1 MSKVYIVKAKR
12 SPIGKFLGTLAPLAP
27 AALAGQVIKNVV
39 SESGINVKSINEV
52 AIGNVL
58 SAGHGQ
64 NVARQSA
71 IAGGIPV
78 EIPAYTVS
86 MVCGSGMKS
95 VINAYTSIKA
105 GLADVIVAGGVEVM
119 SQAAFAVDG
128 KTRLGNKMGDLKL
141 KDTLLTDGLTDTFN
155 NYHMGITAENVA
167 EKYSLT
173 REMQDKFSYRSQ
185 LRAIEAVDSGRF
197 KDEIVPIEIK
207 GRKETIVFDTD
218 EYPNRTTNLEKLAKL
233 RTAFKADGTVT
244 AGNASGINDGA
255 SILLIASEKAVKEQ
269 GLAPIAEITAVGQG
283 GVDPS
288 IMGMG
293 PVAAIN
299 DVMKRSDVQLKDMDL
314 VELNEAFAAQ
324 SLGVVT
330 ELKKQYEGI
339 NDEWIEN
346 RVNVNGGA
354 IALGHPLACSGAR
367 IITTLVHE
375 MKKRNVENGLASLCI
390 GGGMGVAVTVKLVK

>member
-1 MSKVYIVKAKR
+1 MSKVYIVQAKR
-12 SPIGKFLGTLAPLAP
+12 SPIGKFLGTLAPVAP
-27 AALAGQVIKNVV
+27 AALTAQVIKNVIN
-39 SESGINVKSINEV
+39 ESGVDVKTIDEV

-64 NVARQSA
+64 NIARQAS

-78 EIPAYTVS
+78 EVPAYTVS
-86 MVCGSGMKS
+86 MVCGSGLKS

-105 GLADVIVAGGVEVM
+105 GLADVVLAGGVEVM

-141 KDTLLTDGLTDTFN
+141 KDTLLSDGLTDVFN

-167 EKYSLT
+167 KKYGLT
-173 REMQDKFSYRSQ
+173 REMQDKFSYKSQ
-185 LRAIEAVDSGRF
+185 VRAIEAIDSGRF

-207 GRKETIVFDTD
+207 GKKRTVVFDTD
-218 EYPNRTTNLEKLAKL
+218 EYPNRTTNLEKLSKL
-233 RTAFKADGTVT
+233 RPAFKSDGTVT

-255 SILLIASEKAVKEQ
+255 TIVLVASEKAVKEQ
-269 GLAPIAEITAVGQG
+269 GLTPIVEITSIGQG

-299 DVMKRSDVQLKDMDL
+299 DAMRRCDVQLKDMDL

-324 SLGVVT
+324 SLGVIN
-330 ELKKQYEGI
+330 ELKNQYEEI
-339 NDEWIEN
+339 DDEWVNN

-354 IALGHPLACSGAR
+354 IALGHPLGASGAR
-367 IITTLVHE
+367 ILTTLVHE

>member
-1 MSKVYIVKAKR
+1 MSKVYIVQAKR
-12 SPIGKFLGTLAPLAP
+12 SPIGKFLGTLAPVAP
-27 AALAGQVIKNVV
+27 AALTAQVIKNVIN
-39 SESGINVKSINEV
+39 ESGVDVKTIDEV

-64 NVARQSA
+64 NIARQAS

-78 EIPAYTVS
+78 EVPAYTVS
-86 MVCGSGMKS
+86 MVCGSGLKS

-105 GLADVIVAGGVEVM
+105 GLADVVLAGGVEVM

-141 KDTLLTDGLTDTFN
+141 KDTLLSDGLTDVFN

-167 EKYSLT
+167 KKYGLT
-173 REMQDKFSYRSQ
+173 REMQDEFSYKSQ
-185 LRAIEAVDSGRF
+185 VRAIEAVDSGRF

-207 GRKETIVFDTD
+207 GKKGTVVFDTD
-218 EYPNRTTNLEKLAKL
+218 EYPNRTTNLEKLSKL
-233 RTAFKADGTVT
+233 RPAFKSDGTVT

-255 SILLIASEKAVKEQ
+255 TIVLVASEKAVKEQ
-269 GLAPIAEITAVGQG
+269 GLTPIAEITSIGQG

-293 PVAAIN
+293 PVVAIN
-299 DVMKRSDVQLKDMDL
+299 DAMRRCDVQLKDMDL

-324 SLGVVT
+324 SLGVIN
-330 ELKKQYEGI
+330 ELKNQYEEI
-339 NDEWIEN
+339 DDEWVNN

-354 IALGHPLACSGAR
+354 IALGHPLGASGAR
-367 IITTLVHE
+367 ILTTLVHE

>member
-1 MSKVYIVKAKR
+1 MSKVYIVQAKR
-12 SPIGKFLGTLAPLAP
+12 SPIGKFLGTLAPVAP
-27 AALAGQVIKNVV
+27 AALTAQVIKNVIN
-39 SESGINVKSINEV
+39 ESGVNVKTIDEV

-64 NVARQSA
+64 NIARQAS

-78 EIPAYTVS
+78 EVPAYTVS
-86 MVCGSGMKS
+86 MVCGSGLKS

-105 GLADVIVAGGVEVM
+105 GLEDVVLAGGVEVM

-141 KDTLLTDGLTDTFN
+141 KDTLLSDGLTDVFN

-167 EKYSLT
+167 KKYGLT
-173 REMQDKFSYRSQ
+173 REMQDKFSYKSQ
-185 LRAIEAVDSGRF
+185 VRAIEAVDSGRF

-207 GRKETIVFDTD
+207 GKKRTVVFDTD
-218 EYPNRTTNLEKLAKL
+218 EYPNRTTNLEKLSKL
-233 RTAFKADGTVT
+233 RPAFKSDGTVT

-255 SILLIASEKAVKEQ
+255 TIVLVASEKAVKEQ
-269 GLAPIAEITAVGQG
+269 GLTPIVEITSIGQG

-299 DVMKRSDVQLKDMDL
+299 DAMRRCDVQLKDMDL

-324 SLGVVT
+324 SLGVIN
-330 ELKKQYEGI
+330 ELKNQYEEI
-339 NDEWIEN
+339 DDEWVNN

-354 IALGHPLACSGAR
+354 IALGHPLGASGAR
-367 IITTLVHE
+367 ILTTLVHE

>member
-1 MSKVYIVKAKR
+1 
-12 SPIGKFLGTLAPLAP
+12 
-27 AALAGQVIKNVV
+27 
-39 SESGINVKSINEV
+39 
-52 AIGNVL
+52 
-58 SAGHGQ
+58 
-64 NVARQSA
+64 
-71 IAGGIPV
+71 
-78 EIPAYTVS
+78 
-86 MVCGSGMKS
+86 MKS

-105 GLADVIVAGGVEVM
+105 GLADVVLAGGVEVM

-141 KDTLLTDGLTDTFN
+141 KDTLLSDGLTDVFN

-167 EKYSLT
+167 KKYGLT
-173 REMQDKFSYRSQ
+173 REMQDKFSYKSQ
-185 LRAIEAVDSGRF
+185 VRAIEAVDSGRF

-207 GRKETIVFDTD
+207 GKKRTVVFDTD
-218 EYPNRTTNLEKLAKL
+218 EYPNRTTNLEKLSKL
-233 RTAFKADGTVT
+233 RPAFKSDGTVT

-255 SILLIASEKAVKEQ
+255 TIVLVASEKAVKEQ
-269 GLAPIAEITAVGQG
+269 GLTPIVEITSIGQG

-299 DVMKRSDVQLKDMDL
+299 DAMRRCDVQLKDMDL

-324 SLGVVT
+324 SLGVIN
-330 ELKKQYEGI
+330 ELKNQYEEI
-339 NDEWIEN
+339 DDEWVNN

-354 IALGHPLACSGAR
+354 IALGHPLGASGAR
-367 IITTLVHE
+367 ILTTLVHE

>member
-1 MSKVYIVKAKR
+1 MSKVYIVQAKR
-12 SPIGKFLGTLAPLAP
+12 SPIGKFLGTLAPIAP
-27 AALAGQVIKNVV
+27 AALTAQVIKNVIN
-39 SESGINVKSINEV
+39 ESGVDVKTIDEV

-64 NVARQSA
+64 NIARQAS

-78 EIPAYTVS
+78 EVPAYTVS
-86 MVCGSGMKS
+86 MVCGSGLKS

-105 GLADVIVAGGVEVM
+105 GLADVVLAGGVEVM

-141 KDTLLTDGLTDTFN
+141 KDTLLSDGLTDVFN

-167 EKYSLT
+167 KKYGLT
-173 REMQDKFSYRSQ
+173 REMQDKFSYKSQ
-185 LRAIEAVDSGRF
+185 VRAIEAVDSGRF

-207 GRKETIVFDTD
+207 GKKRTVVFDTD
-218 EYPNRTTNLEKLAKL
+218 EYPNRTTNLEKLSKL
-233 RTAFKADGTVT
+233 RPAFKSDGTVT

-255 SILLIASEKAVKEQ
+255 TIVLVASEKAVKEQ
-269 GLAPIAEITAVGQG
+269 GLTPIVEITSIGQG

-299 DVMKRSDVQLKDMDL
+299 DAMRRCDVQLKDMDL

-324 SLGVVT
+324 SLGVIN
-330 ELKKQYEGI
+330 ELKNQYEEI
-339 NDEWIEN
+339 DDEWVNN

-354 IALGHPLACSGAR
+354 IALGHPLGASGAR
-367 IITTLVHE
+367 ILTTLVHE

>member
-1 MSKVYIVKAKR
+1 MSKVYIVQAKR
-12 SPIGKFLGTLAPLAP
+12 SPLGKFLGTLAPVAP
-27 AALAGQVIKNVV
+27 AALTAQVIKNVV
-39 SESGINVKSINEV
+39 KESGVDVKTIDEV

-64 NVARQSA
+64 NIARQAS
-71 IAGGIPV
+71 IGGGIPV
-78 EIPAYTVS
+78 EVPAYTVS

-105 GLADVIVAGGVEVM
+105 GLADVIVAGGVEIM
-119 SQAAFAVDG
+119 SQAAFALDG

-141 KDTLLTDGLTDTFN
+141 KDTLLSDGLTDVFN

-167 EKYSLT
+167 EKYGLT
-173 REMQDKFSYRSQ
+173 REMQDAFSYKSQ
-185 LRAIEAVDSGRF
+185 VRAIEAVDNGRF
-197 KDEIVPIEIK
+197 KDEIVAIEIK

-218 EYPNRTTNLEKLAKL
+218 EYPNRTTNPEKLAKL
-233 RTAFKADGTVT
+233 RPAFKADGTVT

-255 SILLIASEKAVKEQ
+255 AIILVASEKAVKEQ
-269 GLAPIAEITAVGQG
+269 GLTPIAEITAVGQG

-299 DVMKRSDVQLKDMDL
+299 DAMRRCDVQLKDMDL

-339 NDEWIEN
+339 DDEWVN
-346 RVNVNGGA
+346 DRVNVNGGA
-354 IALGHPLACSGAR
+354 IALGHPLGASGAR
-367 IITTLVHE
+367 ILTTLVHE
-375 MKKRNVENGLASLCI
+375 MKKRDVENGLASLCI

>member
-1 MSKVYIVKAKR
+1 MSKVYIVQAKR
-12 SPIGKFLGTLAPLAP
+12 SPIGKFLGTLAPVAP
-27 AALAGQVIKNVV
+27 AALTAQVIKNVIN
-39 SESGINVKSINEV
+39 ESGVDVKTIDEV

-64 NVARQSA
+64 NIARQAS

-78 EIPAYTVS
+78 EVPAYTVS
-86 MVCGSGMKS
+86 MVCGSGLKS

-105 GLADVIVAGGVEVM
+105 GLADVVLAGGVEVM

-141 KDTLLTDGLTDTFN
+141 KDTLLSDGLTDVFN

-167 EKYSLT
+167 KKYGLT
-173 REMQDKFSYRSQ
+173 REMQDKFSYKSQ
-185 LRAIEAVDSGRF
+185 VRAIEAVDSGRF

-207 GRKETIVFDTD
+207 GKKGTVVFDTD
-218 EYPNRTTNLEKLAKL
+218 EYPNRTTNLEKLSKL
-233 RTAFKADGTVT
+233 RPAFKSDGTVT

-255 SILLIASEKAVKEQ
+255 TIVLVASEKAVKEQ
-269 GLAPIAEITAVGQG
+269 GLTPIVEITSIGQG

-299 DVMKRSDVQLKDMDL
+299 DAMRRCDVQLKDMDL

-324 SLGVVT
+324 SLGVIN
-330 ELKKQYEGI
+330 ELKNQYEEI
-339 NDEWIEN
+339 DDEWVNN

-354 IALGHPLACSGAR
+354 IALGHPLGASGAR
-367 IITTLVHE
+367 ILTTLVHE
-375 MKKRNVENGLASLCI
+375 MKKRNALQ
-390 GGGMGVAVTVKLVK
+390 K

>member
-1 MSKVYIVKAKR
+1 MSKVYIVQAKR
-12 SPIGKFLGTLAPLAP
+12 SPIGKFLGTLAPVAP
-27 AALAGQVIKNVV
+27 AALTAQVIKNVIN
-39 SESGINVKSINEV
+39 ESGVDVKTIDEV

-64 NVARQSA
+64 NIARQAS

-78 EIPAYTVS
+78 EVPAYTVS
-86 MVCGSGMKS
+86 MVCGSGLKS

-105 GLADVIVAGGVEVM
+105 GLADVVLAGGVEVM

-141 KDTLLTDGLTDTFN
+141 KDTLLSDGLTDVFN
-155 NYHMGITAENVA
+155 NYQMGITAENVA
-167 EKYSLT
+167 KKYGLT
-173 REMQDKFSYRSQ
+173 REMQDKFSYKSQ
-185 LRAIEAVDSGRF
+185 VRAIEAVDSGRF

-207 GRKETIVFDTD
+207 GKKRTVVFDTD
-218 EYPNRTTNLEKLAKL
+218 EYPNRTTNLEKLSKL
-233 RTAFKADGTVT
+233 RPAFKSDGTVT

-255 SILLIASEKAVKEQ
+255 TIVLVASEKAVKEQ
-269 GLAPIAEITAVGQG
+269 GLTPIVEITSIGQG

-299 DVMKRSDVQLKDMDL
+299 DAMRRCDVQLKDMDL

-324 SLGVVT
+324 SLGVIN
-330 ELKKQYEGI
+330 ELKNQYEEI
-339 NDEWIEN
+339 DDEWVNN

-354 IALGHPLACSGAR
+354 IALGHPLGASGAR
-367 IITTLVHE
+367 ILTTLVHE

>member
-1 MSKVYIVKAKR
+1 MSKVYIVQAKR
-12 SPIGKFLGTLAPLAP
+12 SPLGKFLGTLAPVAP
-27 AALAGQVIKNVV
+27 ADLTAQVIKNVV
-39 SESGINVKSINEV
+39 KESGVDVKTIDEV

-64 NVARQSA
+64 NIARQAS
-71 IAGGIPV
+71 IGGGIPV
-78 EIPAYTVS
+78 EVPAYTVS

-105 GLADVIVAGGVEVM
+105 GLADVIVAGGVEIM
-119 SQAAFAVDG
+119 SQAAFALDG

-141 KDTLLTDGLTDTFN
+141 KDTLLSDGLTDVFN

-167 EKYSLT
+167 EKYGLT
-173 REMQDKFSYRSQ
+173 REMQDAFSYKSQ
-185 LRAIEAVDSGRF
+185 VRAIEAVDNGRF
-197 KDEIVPIEIK
+197 KDEIVAIEIK

-218 EYPNRTTNLEKLAKL
+218 EYPNRTTNSEKLAKL
-233 RTAFKADGTVT
+233 RPAFKADGTVT

-255 SILLIASEKAVKEQ
+255 AIILVASEKAVKEQ
-269 GLAPIAEITAVGQG
+269 GLTPIAEITAVGQG

-299 DVMKRSDVQLKDMDL
+299 DAMRRCDVQLKDMDL

-339 NDEWIEN
+339 DDEWVN
-346 RVNVNGGA
+346 DRVNVNGGA
-354 IALGHPLACSGAR
+354 IALGHPLGASGAR
-367 IITTLVHE
+367 ILTTLVHE
-375 MKKRNVENGLASLCI
+375 MKKRDVENGLASLCI

>member
-1 MSKVYIVKAKR
+1 MSKVYIVQAKR
-12 SPIGKFLGTLAPLAP
+12 SPIGKFLGTLAPVAP
-27 AALAGQVIKNVV
+27 AALTAQVIKNVIN
-39 SESGINVKSINEV
+39 ESGVDVKTIDEV

-64 NVARQSA
+64 NIARQAS

-78 EIPAYTVS
+78 EVPAYTVS
-86 MVCGSGMKS
+86 MVCGSGLKS

-105 GLADVIVAGGVEVM
+105 GLADVVLAGGVEVM

-141 KDTLLTDGLTDTFN
+141 KDTLLSDGLTDVFN

-167 EKYSLT
+167 KKYGLT
-173 REMQDKFSYRSQ
+173 REMQDKFSYKSQ
-185 LRAIEAVDSGRF
+185 VRAIEAVDSGIF

-207 GRKETIVFDTD
+207 GKKRTVVFDTD
-218 EYPNRTTNLEKLAKL
+218 EYPNRTTNLEKLSKL
-233 RTAFKADGTVT
+233 RPAFKSDGTVT

-255 SILLIASEKAVKEQ
+255 TIVLVASEKAVKEQ
-269 GLAPIAEITAVGQG
+269 GLTPIVEITSIGQG

-299 DVMKRSDVQLKDMDL
+299 DAMRRCDVQLKDMDL

-324 SLGVVT
+324 SLGVIN
-330 ELKKQYEGI
+330 ELKNQYEEI
-339 NDEWIEN
+339 DDEWVNN

-354 IALGHPLACSGAR
+354 IALGHPLGASGAR
-367 IITTLVHE
+367 ILTTLVHE

>member
-1 MSKVYIVKAKR
+1 MSKVYIVQAKR
-12 SPIGKFLGTLAPLAP
+12 SPLGKFLGTLAPVAP
-27 AALAGQVIKNVV
+27 AALTAQVIKNVV
-39 SESGINVKSINEV
+39 KESGVDVKTIDEV

-64 NVARQSA
+64 NIARQAS
-71 IAGGIPV
+71 IGGGIPV
-78 EIPAYTVS
+78 EVPAYTVS

-105 GLADVIVAGGVEVM
+105 GLADVIVAGGVEIM
-119 SQAAFAVDG
+119 SQAAFALDG

-141 KDTLLTDGLTDTFN
+141 KDTLLSDGLTDVFN

-167 EKYSLT
+167 EKYGLT
-173 REMQDKFSYRSQ
+173 REMQDAFSYKSQ
-185 LRAIEAVDSGRF
+185 VRAIEAVDNGRF
-197 KDEIVPIEIK
+197 KDEIVAIEIK
-207 GRKETIVFDTD
+207 GRKETIVFDID
-218 EYPNRTTNLEKLAKL
+218 EYPNRTTNPEKLAKL
-233 RTAFKADGTVT
+233 RPAFKADGTVT

-255 SILLIASEKAVKEQ
+255 AIILVASEKAVKEQ
-269 GLAPIAEITAVGQG
+269 GLTPIAEITAVGQG

-299 DVMKRSDVQLKDMDL
+299 DAMRRCDVQLKDMDL

-339 NDEWIEN
+339 DDEWVN
-346 RVNVNGGA
+346 DRVNVNGGA
-354 IALGHPLACSGAR
+354 IALGHPLGASGAR
-367 IITTLVHE
+367 ILTTLVHE
-375 MKKRNVENGLASLCI
+375 MKKRDVENGLASLCI

>member
-1 MSKVYIVKAKR
+1 MSKVYIVQAKR
-12 SPIGKFLGTLAPLAP
+12 SPIGKFLGTLAPVAP
-27 AALAGQVIKNVV
+27 AALTAQVIKNVIN
-39 SESGINVKSINEV
+39 ESGVDVKTIDEV

-64 NVARQSA
+64 NIARQAS

-78 EIPAYTVS
+78 EVPAYTVS
-86 MVCGSGMKS
+86 MVCGSGLKS

-105 GLADVIVAGGVEVM
+105 GLADVVLAGGVEVM

-141 KDTLLTDGLTDTFN
+141 KDTLLSDGLTDVFN

-167 EKYSLT
+167 KKYGLT
-173 REMQDKFSYRSQ
+173 REMQDKFSYKSQ
-185 LRAIEAVDSGRF
+185 VRAIEAVDSGRF

-207 GRKETIVFDTD
+207 GKKGTVVFDTD
-218 EYPNRTTNLEKLAKL
+218 EYPNRTTNLEKLSKL
-233 RTAFKADGTVT
+233 RPAFKSDGTVT

-255 SILLIASEKAVKEQ
+255 TIVLVASEKAVKEQ
-269 GLAPIAEITAVGQG
+269 GLTPIVEITSIGQG

-299 DVMKRSDVQLKDMDL
+299 DAMRRCDVQLKDMDL

-324 SLGVVT
+324 SLGVIN
-330 ELKKQYEGI
+330 ELKNQYEEI
-339 NDEWIEN
+339 DDEWVNN

-354 IALGHPLACSGAR
+354 IALGHPLGASGAR
-367 IITTLVHE
+367 ILTTLVHE

>member
-1 MSKVYIVKAKR
+1 MSKVYIVQAKR
-12 SPIGKFLGTLAPLAP
+12 SPIGKFLGTLAPVAP
-27 AALAGQVIKNVV
+27 AALTAQVIKNVIN
-39 SESGINVKSINEV
+39 ESGVDVKTIDEV

-64 NVARQSA
+64 NIARQAS

-78 EIPAYTVS
+78 EVPAYTVS
-86 MVCGSGMKS
+86 MVCGSGLKS

-105 GLADVIVAGGVEVM
+105 GLADVVLAGGVEVM

-141 KDTLLTDGLTDTFN
+141 KDTLLSDGLTDVFN

-167 EKYSLT
+167 KKYGLT
-173 REMQDKFSYRSQ
+173 REMQDEFSYKSQ
-185 LRAIEAVDSGRF
+185 VRAIEAVDSGRF

-207 GRKETIVFDTD
+207 GKKRTVVFDTD
-218 EYPNRTTNLEKLAKL
+218 EYPNRTTNLEKLSKL
-233 RTAFKADGTVT
+233 RPAFKSDGTVT

-255 SILLIASEKAVKEQ
+255 TIVLVASEKAVKEQ
-269 GLAPIAEITAVGQG
+269 GLTPIVEITSIGQG

-299 DVMKRSDVQLKDMDL
+299 DAMRRCDVQLKDMDL

-324 SLGVVT
+324 SLGVIN
-330 ELKKQYEGI
+330 ELKNQYEEI
-339 NDEWIEN
+339 DDEWVNN

-354 IALGHPLACSGAR
+354 IALGHPLGASGAR
-367 IITTLVHE
+367 ILTTLVHE

-390 GGGMGVAVTVKLVK
+390 GGGMGTALVVERE

>member
-1 MSKVYIVKAKR
+1 MSKVYIVQAKR
-12 SPIGKFLGTLAPLAP
+12 SPIGKFLGTLAPVAP
-27 AALAGQVIKNVV
+27 AALIAQVIKNVIN
-39 SESGINVKSINEV
+39 ESGVDVKTIDEV

-64 NVARQSA
+64 NIARQAS

-78 EIPAYTVS
+78 EVPAYTVS
-86 MVCGSGMKS
+86 MVCGSGLKS

-105 GLADVIVAGGVEVM
+105 GLADVVLAGGVEVM

-141 KDTLLTDGLTDTFN
+141 KDTLLSDGLTDVFN

-167 EKYSLT
+167 KKYGLT
-173 REMQDKFSYRSQ
+173 REMQDKFSYKSQ
-185 LRAIEAVDSGRF
+185 VRAIEAVDSGRF

-207 GRKETIVFDTD
+207 GKKRTVVFDTD
-218 EYPNRTTNLEKLAKL
+218 EYPNRTTNLEKLSKL
-233 RTAFKADGTVT
+233 RPAFKSDGTVT

-255 SILLIASEKAVKEQ
+255 TIVLVASEKAVKEQ
-269 GLAPIAEITAVGQG
+269 GLTPIVEITSIGQG

-299 DVMKRSDVQLKDMDL
+299 DAMRRCDVQLKDMDL

-324 SLGVVT
+324 SLGVIN
-330 ELKKQYEGI
+330 ELKNQYEEI
-339 NDEWIEN
+339 DDEWVNN

-354 IALGHPLACSGAR
+354 IALGHPLGASGAR
-367 IITTLVHE
+367 ILTTLVHE

>member
-12 SPIGKFLGTLAPLAP
+12 SPLGKFLGTLAPLSP
-27 AALAGQVIKNVV
+27 AALAGQVIKNVIA
-39 SESGINVKSINEV
+39 ESGVDVNSINEV
-52 AIGNVL
+52 ALGNVL

-71 IAGGIPV
+71 MAGGIPV

-141 KDTLLTDGLTDTFN
+141 KDTLLTDGLTDAFN

-167 EKYSLT
+167 EKYGLT

-185 LRAIEAVDSGRF
+185 VRAIEAVDAGKF

-207 GRKETIVFDTD
+207 GRKETITFDTD

-269 GLAPIAEITAVGQG
+269 GLTPIAEITGIGQG

-299 DVMKRSDVQLKDMDL
+299 DAMKRSDVQLKDMDL

-339 NDEWIEN
+339 TDEWVEN

-354 IALGHPLACSGAR
+354 IALGHPLGCSGAR

>member
-1 MSKVYIVKAKR
+1 MSKVYIVQAKR
-12 SPIGKFLGTLAPLAP
+12 SPIGKFLGTLAPVAP
-27 AALAGQVIKNVV
+27 AALTAQVIKNVV
-39 SESGINVKSINEV
+39 KESGIDVNTINEV

-64 NVARQSA
+64 NIARQAS
-71 IAGGIPV
+71 IGGGIPV
-78 EIPAYTVS
+78 EVPAYTVS

-105 GLADVIVAGGVEVM
+105 GLADIIVAGGVEIM
-119 SQAAFAVDG
+119 SQAAFALDG

-141 KDTLLTDGLTDTFN
+141 KDTLLSDGLTDVFN

-167 EKYSLT
+167 EKYGLT
-173 REMQDKFSYRSQ
+173 REMQDAFSYKSQ
-185 LRAIEAVDSGRF
+185 VRAIEAVDNGRF

-218 EYPNRTTNLEKLAKL
+218 EYPNRTTNPEKLAKL
-233 RTAFKADGTVT
+233 RPAFKADGTVT

-255 SILLIASEKAVKEQ
+255 AIILVASEKAVKEQ
-269 GLAPIAEITAVGQG
+269 GLTPIAEITAVGQG

-299 DVMKRSDVQLKDMDL
+299 DAMKRCDVQLKDMDL

-339 NDEWIEN
+339 DDEWVN
-346 RVNVNGGA
+346 DRVNVNGGA
-354 IALGHPLACSGAR
+354 IALGHPLGASGAR
-367 IITTLVHE
+367 ILTTLVHE
-375 MKKRNVENGLASLCI
+375 MKKRDVENGLASLCI

>member
-1 MSKVYIVKAKR
+1 MSKVYIVQAKR
-12 SPIGKFLGTLAPLAP
+12 SPIGKFLGTLAPVAP
-27 AALAGQVIKNVV
+27 AALTAQVIKNVIN
-39 SESGINVKSINEV
+39 ESGVDVKTIDEV

-64 NVARQSA
+64 NIARQAS

-78 EIPAYTVS
+78 EVPAYTVS
-86 MVCGSGMKS
+86 MVCGSGLKS

-105 GLADVIVAGGVEVM
+105 GLADVVLAGGVEVM

-141 KDTLLTDGLTDTFN
+141 KDTLLSDGLTDVFN

-167 EKYSLT
+167 KKYGLT
-173 REMQDKFSYRSQ
+173 REMQDEFSYKSQ
-185 LRAIEAVDSGRF
+185 VRAIEAVDSGRF
-197 KDEIVPIEIK
+197 KDEIVPREIK
-207 GRKETIVFDTD
+207 GKKGTVVFDTD
-218 EYPNRTTNLEKLAKL
+218 EYPNRTTNLEKLSKL
-233 RTAFKADGTVT
+233 RPAFKSDGTVT

-255 SILLIASEKAVKEQ
+255 TIVLVASEKAVKEQ
-269 GLAPIAEITAVGQG
+269 GLTPIAEITSIGQG

-299 DVMKRSDVQLKDMDL
+299 DAMRRCDVQLKDMDL

-324 SLGVVT
+324 SLGVIN
-330 ELKKQYEGI
+330 ELKNQYEEI
-339 NDEWIEN
+339 DDEWVNN

-354 IALGHPLACSGAR
+354 IALGHPLGASGAR
-367 IITTLVHE
+367 ILTTLVHE

>member
-1 MSKVYIVKAKR
+1 MSKVYIVQAKR
-12 SPIGKFLGTLAPLAP
+12 SPIGKFLGTLAPVAP
-27 AALAGQVIKNVV
+27 AALTAQVIKNVIN
-39 SESGINVKSINEV
+39 ESGVDVKTIDEV

-64 NVARQSA
+64 NIARQAS

-78 EIPAYTVS
+78 EVPAYTVS
-86 MVCGSGMKS
+86 MVCGSGLKS

-105 GLADVIVAGGVEVM
+105 GLADVVLAGGVEVM

-141 KDTLLTDGLTDTFN
+141 KDTLLSDGLTDVFN

-167 EKYSLT
+167 KKYGLT
-173 REMQDKFSYRSQ
+173 REMQDEFSYKSQ
-185 LRAIEAVDSGRF
+185 VRAIEAVDSGRF

-207 GRKETIVFDTD
+207 GKKGTVVFDTD
-218 EYPNRTTNLEKLAKL
+218 EYPNRTTNLEKLSKL
-233 RTAFKADGTVT
+233 RPAFKSDGTVT

-255 SILLIASEKAVKEQ
+255 TIVLVASEKAVKEQ
-269 GLAPIAEITAVGQG
+269 GLTPIVEITSIGQG

-299 DVMKRSDVQLKDMDL
+299 DAMRRCDVQLKDMDL

-324 SLGVVT
+324 SLGVIN
-330 ELKKQYEGI
+330 ELKNQYEEI
-339 NDEWIEN
+339 DDEWVNN

-354 IALGHPLACSGAR
+354 IALGHPLGASGAR
-367 IITTLVHE
+367 ILTTLVHE

>member
-1 MSKVYIVKAKR
+1 MSKVYIVQAKR
-12 SPIGKFLGTLAPLAP
+12 SPIGKFLGTLAPVAP
-27 AALAGQVIKNVV
+27 AALTAQVIKNVIN
-39 SESGINVKSINEV
+39 ESGVDVKTIDEV

-64 NVARQSA
+64 NIARQAS

-78 EIPAYTVS
+78 EVPAYTVS
-86 MVCGSGMKS
+86 MVCGSGLKS

-105 GLADVIVAGGVEVM
+105 ELADVVLAGGVEVM

-141 KDTLLTDGLTDTFN
+141 KDTLLSDGLTDVFN

-167 EKYSLT
+167 KKYGLT
-173 REMQDKFSYRSQ
+173 REMQDKFSYKSQ
-185 LRAIEAVDSGRF
+185 VRAIEAVDSGRF

-207 GRKETIVFDTD
+207 GKKGTVVFDTD
-218 EYPNRTTNLEKLAKL
+218 EYPNRTTNLEKLSKL
-233 RTAFKADGTVT
+233 RPAFKSDGTVT

-255 SILLIASEKAVKEQ
+255 TIVLVASEKAVKEQ
-269 GLAPIAEITAVGQG
+269 GLTPIVEITSIGQG

-299 DVMKRSDVQLKDMDL
+299 DAMRRCDVQLKDMDL

-324 SLGVVT
+324 SLGVIN
-330 ELKKQYEGI
+330 ELKNQYEEI
-339 NDEWIEN
+339 DDEWVNN

-354 IALGHPLACSGAR
+354 IALGHPLGASGAR
-367 IITTLVHE
+367 ILTTLVHE

>member
-1 MSKVYIVKAKR
+1 MSKVYIVQAKR
-12 SPIGKFLGTLAPLAP
+12 SPIGKFLGTLAPVAP
-27 AALAGQVIKNVV
+27 AALTAQVIKNVIN
-39 SESGINVKSINEV
+39 ESGVDVKTIDEV

-64 NVARQSA
+64 NIARQAS
-71 IAGGIPV
+71 IAGEIPV
-78 EIPAYTVS
+78 EVPAYTVS
-86 MVCGSGMKS
+86 MVCGSGLKS

-105 GLADVIVAGGVEVM
+105 GLADVVLAGGVEVM

-141 KDTLLTDGLTDTFN
+141 KDTLLSDGLTDVFN

-167 EKYSLT
+167 KKYGLT
-173 REMQDKFSYRSQ
+173 REMQDKFSYKSQ
-185 LRAIEAVDSGRF
+185 VRAIEAVDSGRF

-207 GRKETIVFDTD
+207 GKKGTVVFDTD
-218 EYPNRTTNLEKLAKL
+218 EYPNRTTNLEKLSKL
-233 RTAFKADGTVT
+233 RPAFKSDGTVT

-255 SILLIASEKAVKEQ
+255 TIVLVASEKAVKEQ
-269 GLAPIAEITAVGQG
+269 GLTPIVEITSIGQG

-299 DVMKRSDVQLKDMDL
+299 DAMRRCDVQLKDMDL

-324 SLGVVT
+324 SLGVIN
-330 ELKKQYEGI
+330 ELKNQYEEI
-339 NDEWIEN
+339 DDEWVNN

-354 IALGHPLACSGAR
+354 IALGHPLGASGAR
-367 IITTLVHE
+367 ILTTLVHE

>member
-1 MSKVYIVKAKR
+1 MSKVYIVQAKR
-12 SPIGKFLGTLAPLAP
+12 SPIGKFLGTLAPVAP
-27 AALAGQVIKNVV
+27 AALTAQVIKNVIN
-39 SESGINVKSINEV
+39 ESGVDVKTIDEV

-64 NVARQSA
+64 NIARQAS

-78 EIPAYTVS
+78 EVPAYTVS
-86 MVCGSGMKS
+86 MVCGSGLKS

-105 GLADVIVAGGVEVM
+105 GLADVVLAGGVEVM

-141 KDTLLTDGLTDTFN
+141 KDTLLSDGLTDVFN

-167 EKYSLT
+167 KKYGLT
-173 REMQDKFSYRSQ
+173 REMQDKFSYKSQ
-185 LRAIEAVDSGRF
+185 VRAIEAVDSGRF

-207 GRKETIVFDTD
+207 GKKRTVVFDTD
-218 EYPNRTTNLEKLAKL
+218 EYPNRTTNLEKLSKL
-233 RTAFKADGTVT
+233 RPAFKSDGTVT

-255 SILLIASEKAVKEQ
+255 TIVLVASEKAVKEQ
-269 GLAPIAEITAVGQG
+269 GLTPIVEITSIGQG

-299 DVMKRSDVQLKDMDL
+299 DAMRRCDVQLKDVDL

-324 SLGVVT
+324 SLGVIN
-330 ELKKQYEGI
+330 ELKNQYEEI
-339 NDEWIEN
+339 DDEWVNN

-354 IALGHPLACSGAR
+354 IALGHPLGASGAR
-367 IITTLVHE
+367 ILTTLVHE

>member
-1 MSKVYIVKAKR
+1 MTKVYIVKAKR
-12 SPIGKFLGTLAPLAP
+12 SPLGKFLGTLAPVAP
-27 AALAGQVIKNVV
+27 SALAAQVIKNVID
-39 SESGINVKSINEV
+39 ESGVNVENINEV
-52 AIGNVL
+52 IIGNVL

-64 NVARQSA
+64 NIGRQAS
-71 IAGGIPV
+71 IAAGVPV
-78 EIPAYTVS
+78 KVPAYTVS

-105 GLADVIVAGGVEVM
+105 GLADVIIAGGVEVM

-141 KDTLLTDGLTDTFN
+141 KDTLLSDGLTDVFN
-155 NYHMGITAENVA
+155 KYHMGITAENVA
-167 EKYSLT
+167 EKYGLT
-173 REMQDKFSYRSQ
+173 REMQDAFSYKSQ
-185 LRAIEAVDSGRF
+185 VRAIEAVDSGRF

-218 EYPNRTTNLEKLAKL
+218 EYPNRTTNPEKLAKL
-233 RTAFKADGTVT
+233 RPAFKPDGTVT

-269 GLAPIAEITAVGQG
+269 GLTPIAEITAVGQG

-293 PVAAIN
+293 PVEAIN
-299 DVMKRSDVQLKDMDL
+299 DAMRRCDVQLKDMDL

-339 NDEWIEN
+339 NDEWIN
-346 RVNVNGGA
+346 DRVNVNGGA
-354 IALGHPLACSGAR
+354 IALGHPLGASGAR

-375 MKKRNVENGLASLCI
+375 MKKRDVENGLASLCI

>member
-1 MSKVYIVKAKR
+1 MSKVYIVQAKR
-12 SPIGKFLGTLAPLAP
+12 SPIGKFLGTLAPVAP
-27 AALAGQVIKNVV
+27 AALTAQVIKNVIN
-39 SESGINVKSINEV
+39 ESGVDVKTIDEV

-64 NVARQSA
+64 NIARQAS

-78 EIPAYTVS
+78 EVPAYTVS
-86 MVCGSGMKS
+86 MVCGSGLKS

-105 GLADVIVAGGVEVM
+105 GLADVVLAGGVEVM

-141 KDTLLTDGLTDTFN
+141 KDTLLSDGLTDVFN

-167 EKYSLT
+167 KKYGLT
-173 REMQDKFSYRSQ
+173 REMQDEFSYKSQ
-185 LRAIEAVDSGRF
+185 VRAIEAVDSGRF

-207 GRKETIVFDTD
+207 GKKRTVVFDTD
-218 EYPNRTTNLEKLAKL
+218 EYPNRTTNLEKLSKL
-233 RTAFKADGTVT
+233 RPAFKSDGTVT

-255 SILLIASEKAVKEQ
+255 TIVLVASEKAVKEQ
-269 GLAPIAEITAVGQG
+269 GLTPIVEITSIGQG

-299 DVMKRSDVQLKDMDL
+299 DAMRRCDVQLKDMDL

-324 SLGVVT
+324 SLGVIN
-330 ELKKQYEGI
+330 ELKNQYEEI
-339 NDEWIEN
+339 DDEWVNN

-354 IALGHPLACSGAR
+354 IALGHPLGASGAR
-367 IITTLVHE
+367 ILTTLVHE

>member
-1 MSKVYIVKAKR
+1 MTKVYIVKAKR
-12 SPIGKFLGTLAPLAP
+12 SPLGKFLGTLAPVAP
-27 AALAGQVIKNVV
+27 AALAGQVIKNVID
-39 SESGINVKSINEV
+39 ESGVNVENINEV
-52 AIGNVL
+52 IIGNVL

-64 NVARQSA
+64 NVGRQAS
-71 IAGGIPV
+71 IAGGVPV
-78 EIPAYTVS
+78 KVPAYTVS

-105 GLADVIVAGGVEVM
+105 GLADVIIAGGVEVM
-119 SQAAFAVDG
+119 SQAAFALDG
-128 KTRLGNKMGDLKL
+128 KTRLGHKMGDMKL
-141 KDTLLTDGLTDTFN
+141 KDTLLSDGLTDVFN

-167 EKYSLT
+167 EKYGLT
-173 REMQDKFSYRSQ
+173 REMQDTFSYKSQ
-185 LRAIEAVDSGRF
+185 VRAIEAVDSGRF

-207 GRKETIVFDTD
+207 GRKETVVFDTD
-218 EYPNRTTNLEKLAKL
+218 EYPNRTTNPEKLAKL
-233 RTAFKADGTVT
+233 RPAFKADGTVT

-269 GLAPIAEITAVGQG
+269 GLTPIAEITAVGQG

-293 PVAAIN
+293 PVEAIN
-299 DVMKRSDVQLKDMDL
+299 DAMRRCDVALKDMDL

-339 NDEWIEN
+339 NDEWVN
-346 RVNVNGGA
+346 DRVNVNGGA
-354 IALGHPLACSGAR
+354 IALGHPLGASGAR

-390 GGGMGVAVTVKLVK
+390 GGGMGVAVTLKLVK

>member
-1 MSKVYIVKAKR
+1 MSKVYIVQAKR
-12 SPIGKFLGTLAPLAP
+12 SPIGKFLGTLAPVAP
-27 AALAGQVIKNVV
+27 AALTAQVIKNVIN
-39 SESGINVKSINEV
+39 ESGVDVKTIDEV

-64 NVARQSA
+64 NIARQAS

-78 EIPAYTVS
+78 EVPAYTVS
-86 MVCGSGMKS
+86 MVCGSGLKS

-105 GLADVIVAGGVEVM
+105 GLSDVVLAGGVEVM

-141 KDTLLTDGLTDTFN
+141 KDTLLSDGLTDVFN

-167 EKYSLT
+167 KKYGLT
-173 REMQDKFSYRSQ
+173 REMQDEFSYKSQ
-185 LRAIEAVDSGRF
+185 VRAIEAVDSGRF

-207 GRKETIVFDTD
+207 GKKGTVVFDTD
-218 EYPNRTTNLEKLAKL
+218 EYPNRTTNLEKLSKL
-233 RTAFKADGTVT
+233 RPAFKSDGTVT

-255 SILLIASEKAVKEQ
+255 TIVLVASEKAVKEQ
-269 GLAPIAEITAVGQG
+269 GLTPIAEITSIGQG

-299 DVMKRSDVQLKDMDL
+299 DAMRRCDVQLKDMDL

-324 SLGVVT
+324 SLGVIN
-330 ELKKQYEGI
+330 ELKNQYEEI
-339 NDEWIEN
+339 DDEWVNN

-354 IALGHPLACSGAR
+354 IALGHPLGASGAR
-367 IITTLVHE
+367 ILTTLVHE

>member
-1 MSKVYIVKAKR
+1 MSKVYIVQAKR
-12 SPIGKFLGTLAPLAP
+12 SPIGKFLGTLAPVAP
-27 AALAGQVIKNVV
+27 AALTAQVIKNVIN
-39 SESGINVKSINEV
+39 ESGVDVKTIDEV

-64 NVARQSA
+64 NIARQAS

-78 EIPAYTVS
+78 EVPAYTVS
-86 MVCGSGMKS
+86 MVCGSGLKS

-105 GLADVIVAGGVEVM
+105 GLADVVLAGGVEVM

-141 KDTLLTDGLTDTFN
+141 KDTLLSDGLTDVFN

-167 EKYSLT
+167 KKYGLT
-173 REMQDKFSYRSQ
+173 REMQDKFSYKSQ
-185 LRAIEAVDSGRF
+185 VRAIEAVNSGRF

-207 GRKETIVFDTD
+207 GKKRTVVFDTD
-218 EYPNRTTNLEKLAKL
+218 EYPNRTTNLEKLSKL
-233 RTAFKADGTVT
+233 RPAFKSDGTVT

-255 SILLIASEKAVKEQ
+255 TIVLVASEKAVKEQ
-269 GLAPIAEITAVGQG
+269 GLTPIVEITSIGQG

-299 DVMKRSDVQLKDMDL
+299 DAMRRCDVQLKDMDL

-324 SLGVVT
+324 SLGVIN
-330 ELKKQYEGI
+330 ELKNQYEEI
-339 NDEWIEN
+339 DDEWVNN

-354 IALGHPLACSGAR
+354 IALGHPLGASGAR
-367 IITTLVHE
+367 ILTTLVHE

>member
-1 MSKVYIVKAKR
+1 MSKVYIVQAKR
-12 SPIGKFLGTLAPLAP
+12 SPIGKFLGTLAPVAP
-27 AALAGQVIKNVV
+27 AALTAQVIKNVIN
-39 SESGINVKSINEV
+39 ESGVDVKTIDEV

-64 NVARQSA
+64 NIARQAS

-78 EIPAYTVS
+78 EVPAYTVS
-86 MVCGSGMKS
+86 MVCGSGLKS

-105 GLADVIVAGGVEVM
+105 GLADIVLAGGVEVM

-141 KDTLLTDGLTDTFN
+141 KDTLLSDGLTDVFN

-167 EKYSLT
+167 KKYGLT
-173 REMQDKFSYRSQ
+173 REMQDEFSYKSQ
-185 LRAIEAVDSGRF
+185 VRAIEAVDSGRF

-207 GRKETIVFDTD
+207 GKKGTVVFDTD
-218 EYPNRTTNLEKLAKL
+218 EYPNRTTNLEKLSKL
-233 RTAFKADGTVT
+233 RPAFKSDGTVT

-255 SILLIASEKAVKEQ
+255 TIVLVASEKAVKEQ
-269 GLAPIAEITAVGQG
+269 GLTPIVEITSIGQG

-299 DVMKRSDVQLKDMDL
+299 DAMRRCDVQLKDMDL

-324 SLGVVT
+324 SLGVIN
-330 ELKKQYEGI
+330 ELKNQYEEI
-339 NDEWIEN
+339 DDEWVNN

-354 IALGHPLACSGAR
+354 IALGHPLGASGAR
-367 IITTLVHE
+367 ILTTLVHE

>member
-12 SPIGKFLGTLAPLAP
+12 SPMGKFLGTLAPLAP
-27 AALAGQVIKNVV
+27 AALAGQVIKNVIA
-39 SESGINVKSINEV
+39 ESGVDVNSINEV

-95 VINAYTSIKA
+95 VINAYTAIKA
-105 GLADVIVAGGVEVM
+105 GLADVILAGGVEVM

-141 KDTLLTDGLTDTFN
+141 KDTLLSDGLTDAFN

-167 EKYSLT
+167 EKYGLT
-173 REMQDKFSYRSQ
+173 REMQDEFSYRSQ
-185 LRAIEAVDSGRF
+185 VRAIEAVDSGRF
-197 KDEIVPIEIK
+197 KEEIVPIEVK
-207 GRKETIVFDTD
+207 GRKETITFDTD
-218 EYPNRTTNLEKLAKL
+218 EYPNRTTNPEKLAKL
-233 RTAFKADGTVT
+233 RPAFKAGGTVT

-255 SILLIASEKAVKEQ
+255 SIILVASEKAVKEQ
-269 GLAPIAEITAVGQG
+269 GLTPIAEITGIGQG

-299 DVMKRSDVQLKDMDL
+299 DAMKRCDVQLKDMDL

-339 NDEWIEN
+339 TDEWVEN

>member
-1 MSKVYIVKAKR
+1 MSKVYIVQAKR
-12 SPIGKFLGTLAPLAP
+12 SPIGKFLGTLAPVAP
-27 AALAGQVIKNVV
+27 AALTAQVIKNVIN
-39 SESGINVKSINEV
+39 ESGVDVKTIDEV
-52 AIGNVL
+52 AICNVL

-64 NVARQSA
+64 NIARQAS

-78 EIPAYTVS
+78 EVPAYTVS
-86 MVCGSGMKS
+86 MVCGSGLKS

-105 GLADVIVAGGVEVM
+105 GLADVVLAGGVEVM

-141 KDTLLTDGLTDTFN
+141 KDTLLSDGLTDVFN

-167 EKYSLT
+167 KKYGLT
-173 REMQDKFSYRSQ
+173 REMQDKFSYKSQ
-185 LRAIEAVDSGRF
+185 VRAIEAVDSGRF

-207 GRKETIVFDTD
+207 GKKRTVVFDTD
-218 EYPNRTTNLEKLAKL
+218 EYPNRTTNLEKLSKL
-233 RTAFKADGTVT
+233 RPAFNSDGTVT

-255 SILLIASEKAVKEQ
+255 TIVLVASEKAVKEQ
-269 GLAPIAEITAVGQG
+269 GLTPIVEITSIGQG

-299 DVMKRSDVQLKDMDL
+299 DAMRRCDVQLKDRDL

-324 SLGVVT
+324 SLGVIN
-330 ELKKQYEGI
+330 ELKNQYEEI
-339 NDEWIEN
+339 DDEWVNN

-354 IALGHPLACSGAR
+354 IALGHPLGASGAR
-367 IITTLVHE
+367 ILTTLVHE

>member
-1 MSKVYIVKAKR
+1 MSKVYIVQAKR
-12 SPIGKFLGTLAPLAP
+12 SPIGKFLGTLAPVAP
-27 AALAGQVIKNVV
+27 AALTAQVIKNVIK
-39 SESGINVKSINEV
+39 ESGVDVKTIDEV

-64 NVARQSA
+64 NIARQAS

-78 EIPAYTVS
+78 EVPAYTVS
-86 MVCGSGMKS
+86 MVCGSGLKS

-105 GLADVIVAGGVEVM
+105 GLADVVLAGGVEVM

-141 KDTLLTDGLTDTFN
+141 KDTLLSDGLTDVFN

-167 EKYSLT
+167 KKYGLT
-173 REMQDKFSYRSQ
+173 REMQDKFSYKSQ
-185 LRAIEAVDSGRF
+185 VRAIEAVDSGRF

-207 GRKETIVFDTD
+207 GKKRTVVFDTD
-218 EYPNRTTNLEKLAKL
+218 EYPNRTTNLEKLSKL
-233 RTAFKADGTVT
+233 RPAFKSDGTVT

-255 SILLIASEKAVKEQ
+255 TIVLVASEKAVKEQ
-269 GLAPIAEITAVGQG
+269 GLTPIVEITSIGQG

-299 DVMKRSDVQLKDMDL
+299 DAMRRCDVQLKDMDL

-324 SLGVVT
+324 SLGVIN
-330 ELKKQYEGI
+330 ELKNQYEEI
-339 NDEWIEN
+339 DDEWVNN

-354 IALGHPLACSGAR
+354 IALGHPLGASGAR
-367 IITTLVHE
+367 ILTTLVHE

>member
-1 MSKVYIVKAKR
+1 MSKVYIVQAKR
-12 SPIGKFLGTLAPLAP
+12 SPIGKFLGTLAPVAP
-27 AALAGQVIKNVV
+27 AALTAQVIKNVIN
-39 SESGINVKSINEV
+39 ESGVDVKTIDEV

-64 NVARQSA
+64 NIARQAS

-78 EIPAYTVS
+78 EVPAYTVS
-86 MVCGSGMKS
+86 MVCGSGLKS

-105 GLADVIVAGGVEVM
+105 GLADVVLAGGVEVM

-141 KDTLLTDGLTDTFN
+141 KDTLLSDGLTDVFN

-167 EKYSLT
+167 KKYGLT
-173 REMQDKFSYRSQ
+173 REMQDEFSYKSQ
-185 LRAIEAVDSGRF
+185 VRAIEAVDSGRF

-207 GRKETIVFDTD
+207 GKKGTVVFDTD
-218 EYPNRTTNLEKLAKL
+218 EYPNRTTNLEKLSKL
-233 RTAFKADGTVT
+233 RPAFKSDGTVT

-255 SILLIASEKAVKEQ
+255 TIVLVASEKAVKEQ
-269 GLAPIAEITAVGQG
+269 GLTPIAEITSIGQG

-293 PVAAIN
+293 LVAAIN
-299 DVMKRSDVQLKDMDL
+299 DAMRRCDVQLKDMDL

-324 SLGVVT
+324 SLGVIN
-330 ELKKQYEGI
+330 ELKNQYEEI
-339 NDEWIEN
+339 DDEWVNN

-354 IALGHPLACSGAR
+354 IALGHPLGASGAR
-367 IITTLVHE
+367 ILTTLVHE
-375 MKKRNVENGLASLCI
+375 MKKRNVKNGLASLCI

>member
-1 MSKVYIVKAKR
+1 MSKVYIVQAKR
-12 SPIGKFLGTLAPLAP
+12 SPIGKFLGTLAPVAP
-27 AALAGQVIKNVV
+27 AALTAQVIKNVIN
-39 SESGINVKSINEV
+39 ESGVDVKTIDEV

-64 NVARQSA
+64 NIARQAS

-78 EIPAYTVS
+78 EVPAYTVS
-86 MVCGSGMKS
+86 MVCGSGLKS

-105 GLADVIVAGGVEVM
+105 GLADVVLAGGVEVM

-141 KDTLLTDGLTDTFN
+141 KDTLLSDGLTDVFN

-167 EKYSLT
+167 KKYGLT
-173 REMQDKFSYRSQ
+173 REMQDKFSYKSQ
-185 LRAIEAVDSGRF
+185 VRAIEAVDSGRF

-207 GRKETIVFDTD
+207 GKKRTVVFD
-218 EYPNRTTNLEKLAKL
+218 EYPNRTTNLEKLSKL
-233 RTAFKADGTVT
+233 RPAFKSDGTVT

-255 SILLIASEKAVKEQ
+255 TIVLVASEKAVKEQ
-269 GLAPIAEITAVGQG
+269 GLTPIVEITSIGQG

-299 DVMKRSDVQLKDMDL
+299 DAMRRCDVQLKDMDL

-324 SLGVVT
+324 SLGVIN
-330 ELKKQYEGI
+330 ELKNQYEEI
-339 NDEWIEN
+339 DDEWVNN

-354 IALGHPLACSGAR
+354 IALGHPLGASGAR
-367 IITTLVHE
+367 ILTTLVHE

>member
-1 MSKVYIVKAKR
+1 MSKVYIVQAKR
-12 SPIGKFLGTLAPLAP
+12 SPIGKFLGTLAPVAP
-27 AALAGQVIKNVV
+27 AALTAQVIKNVIN
-39 SESGINVKSINEV
+39 ESGVDVKTIDEV

-64 NVARQSA
+64 NIARQAS

-78 EIPAYTVS
+78 EVPAYTVS
-86 MVCGSGMKS
+86 MVCGSGLKS

-105 GLADVIVAGGVEVM
+105 GLADVVLAGGVEVM

-141 KDTLLTDGLTDTFN
+141 KDTLLSDGLTDVFN

-167 EKYSLT
+167 KKYGLT
-173 REMQDKFSYRSQ
+173 REMQDEFSYKSQ
-185 LRAIEAVDSGRF
+185 VRAIEAVDSGRF

-207 GRKETIVFDTD
+207 GKKGTVVFDTD
-218 EYPNRTTNLEKLAKL
+218 EYPNRTTNLEKLSKL
-233 RTAFKADGTVT
+233 RPAFKSDGTVT

-255 SILLIASEKAVKEQ
+255 TIVLVASEKAVKEQ
-269 GLAPIAEITAVGQG
+269 GLTPIVEITSIGQG

-299 DVMKRSDVQLKDMDL
+299 DAMRRCDVQLKDMDL

-324 SLGVVT
+324 SLGVIN
-330 ELKKQYEGI
+330 ELKNQYEEI
-339 NDEWIEN
+339 DDEWVNN

-354 IALGHPLACSGAR
+354 IALGHPLGASGAR
-367 IITTLVHE
+367 ILTTLVHE
-375 MKKRNVENGLASLCI
+375 MKKRNVKNGLASLCI